1 MQHGHG
7 GVDARHRLRL
17 PRVEPRSLA
26 QPAADGLRLLAQ
38 VDDLRTLHPRPTE
51 TSPARP
57 TVPSQV
63 KLAKCEA
70 DGVFSAANE
79 GPFAGKAANHIPT
92 IHCDGTAVTI
102 KVPGSEDEVSRAP
115 APDETAGSSGPR
127 AATRSIDD
135 RAGRRDRARRR
146 ARSMIER
153 ADPSRE
159 GRRRRAWRARPA
171 PRNGGG
177 TRSRNRRSTTTRG
190 EPGAD
195 RGHGDGGAL
204 PLRRY
209 VYAKREG
216 AVIFYKEIKAGEV
229 RGPRPPTRARR
240 RRRARARRR
249 RRSRSRR
256 ARATTSPPLPR
267 SPRPASGPRRRRSSH
282 EKTRVAR
289 AASRPGRRG
298 LAARGPSRPPH

>member
-17 PRVEPRSLA
+17 PRVEPRGLA

-135 RAGRRDRARRR
+135 RAGRRDRAWRR

-159 GRRRRAWRARPA
+159 GRRRRARRARGSPRPPKRWGDTLPKPPIEDDAGRAWGGSRARRRWSAASPQVRLRQEGGRRHFLQGDQSRRGARPA
-171 PRNGGG
+171 SSDPRAP
-177 TRSRNRRSTTTRG
+177 T
-190 EPGAD
+190 
-195 RGHGDGGAL
+195 
-204 PLRRY
+204 
-209 VYAKREG
+209 
-216 AVIFYKEIKAGEV
+216 
-229 RGPRPPTRARR
+229 PTRARPQEATITFT
-240 RRRARARRR
+240 ARKGDYITAF
-249 RRSRSRR
+249 
-256 ARATTSPPLPR
+256 AAFAT
-267 SPRPASGPRRRRSSH
+267 AGVWSS
-282 EKTRVAR
+282 EKTLVA
-289 AASRPGRRG
+289 
-298 LAARGPSRPPH
+298 

>member
-146 ARSMIER
+146 ARSSGPM
-153 ADPSRE
+153 
-159 GRRRRAWRARPA
+159 RRRGGGGVRGVHGARPA

-177 TRSRNRRSTTTRG
+177 TRSRNRRSTTARG

-216 AVIFYKEIKAGEV
+216 AVIFYKEIKAGEA

-267 SPRPASGPRRRRSSH
+267 SRRPASGPRRRRSSH
-282 EKTRVAR
+282 EKKSVAR